1 MKKNKPFPLIFA
13 ILILFSVTYGAFNI
27 SNNISLRNEKLSE
40 ISKKQEKINE
50 LKKDISEL
58 ESEISNSDSVEFIEK
73 VAREDLGMVKPRE
86 VVYVDKDK
94 EKDDL
99 R

>member
-1 MKKNKPFPLIFA
+1 MKKIKPFPLVFA

-27 SNNISLRNEKLSE
+27 SNNISRRNEKLSE
-40 ISKKQEKINE
+40 ISKKQERIKE

-58 ESEISNSDSVEFIEK
+58 ESEISNSDSVKFIEK
-73 VAREDLGMVKPRE
+73 VAREDLGMIKPRE
-86 VVYVDKDK
+86 VVYVDKDR
-94 EKDDL
+94 EKDGL